1 MNNKIG
7 LKLADGEFYP
17 VLEDGVTAKKRLVV
31 TTVQDGQ
38 PSVQIDLYR
47 GEGPSVA
54 DASYI
59 GSLVVEGIPKM
70 PKGEP
75 DIRMDL
81 GLADD
86 GTLTAFAQEASTGAS
101 QSLKVSLTSLSE
113 EEKYEIPDFEFSSEE
128 AKESTSFSDA
138 DFEGTDNLPPEE
150 EDSAQLLHDVR
161 SEADAEEAMEKPR
174 SEAKRIIL
182 IALAVAFLLC
192 LAAFAIWKLII
203 TPQGAAPAKE
213 APKPAATAPVEPT
226 PAPETAKA
234 EAPEPAAQPAP
245 APEPAAATPAPA
257 PTPVEVAPAPEP
269 AKKKETQFRKP
280 GVYYKIKWGDTLW
293 DLSYSFYRDPWVFGK
308 IAKANKIKN
317 PDLIICGR
325 KIWIPPLK

>member
-54 DASYI
+54 GASYI
-59 GSLVVEGIPKM
+59 GSLVVEGIPKL

-81 GLADD
+81 GLAAD

-113 EEKYEIPDFEFSSEE
+113 EEKYEIPDFEFSKEE
-128 AKESTSFSDA
+128 EKESASFSDA
-138 DFEGTDNLPPEE
+138 DFEGTDSLPPEE

-161 SEADAEEAMEKPR
+161 SEADAEEALEKPR
-174 SEAKRIIL
+174 SEAKKIIL
-182 IALAVAFLLC
+182 IVLAIAFLLC
-192 LAAFAIWKLII
+192 LAAFAVWKLILS
-203 TPQGAAPAKE
+203 PQGPAPAQE
-213 APKPAATAPVEPT
+213 APKPAATAPVEP
-226 PAPETAKA
+226 APEAAKA
-234 EAPEPAAQPAP
+234 EAPAPEPAAQPATP

-257 PTPVEVAPAPEP
+257 PVEAAPAPEP
-269 AKKKETQFRKP
+269 APKKDVQFRKP

-293 DLSYSFYRDPWVFGK
+293 DLSYSFYRDPWVFMK

-317 PDLIICGR
+317 PDLIISGR